1 MERTFHNVSGSPKE
15 QTMPRTVNLVEKI
28 SALRRFYRQERRLP
42 SYSEMLPVFGYKSKS
57 PVFVLL
63 QKIIA
68 AGWLV
73 RDTGGK
79 LAPTRKLSGQW
90 KLLGAVEAGFPSPAE
105 EELVDV
111 LSLDEFLIGRPDAT
125 YMLTVSGDSMTGAGI
140 MPGDIVLVE
149 RGANPKNGSV
159 VVACVDD
166 EWTLKFY
173 FKDMSGV
180 RLEPANPKFKTIRP
194 KESLAI
200 GGVVRGVVR
209 KYAV

>member
-1 MERTFHNVSGSPKE
+1 MSRILKLDET
-15 QTMPRTVNLVEKI
+15 TA
-28 SALRRFYRQERRLP
+28 ALRRFYRHERRPP
-42 SYSEMLPVFGYKSKS
+42 SYAEIPDVFACKPKNTA
-57 PVFVLL
+57 FVLL
-63 QKIIA
+63 QQIIT
-68 AGWLV
+68 AGGL
-73 RDTGGK
+73 THSIGGK
-79 LAPTRKLSGQW
+79 LDPTQKLCCQF
-90 KLLGAVEAGFPSPAE
+90 KLVGTVEAGFPSPAE
-105 EELVDV
+105 EELADV

-149 RGANPKNGSV
+149 RGANPKNGSI

-173 FKDMSGV
+173 FRDRSGV

-209 KYAV
+209 KYAE